1 MSSDLEI
8 IYDVAGSKGDRVKP
22 LNATWYKKLLQR
34 DGSERDKN
42 KIELLQIRN
51 KSIDR
56 VIENLCLV
64 DNCSNCVRLK
74 RKKMVKVG
82 LRN

>member
-1 MSSDLEI
+1 MRSDIEI
-8 IYDVAGSKGDRVKP
+8 IHDVAGSKVDKVKP

-42 KIELLQIRN
+42 KIELLRIRN
-51 KSIDR
+51 NSNDQ

-64 DNCSNCVRLK
+64 V
-74 RKKMVKVG
+74 
-82 LRN
+82 